1 MIRLESADYMPGSR
15 PWIEAQMGE
24 VAALLISTIF
34 ERLKEHHQGLP
45 QSEVS
50 KMGARLLECLVHW
63 KLDPKVPMDLD
74 FDVVVRDRAPE
85 ALKRL
90 YPTWNYNP
98 AVADQMIDDV
108 LKMVRN
114 VVKNAVN

>member
-1 MIRLESADYMPGSR
+1 MIRLESEDYMPGSR

-34 ERLKEHHQGLP
+34 ERLKEHHQRLP

-50 KMGARLLECLVHW
+50 KMGAQLLECLVSW
-63 KLDPKVPMDLD
+63 KTDPKVPMDLD
-74 FDVVVRDRAPE
+74 FDEVVRNHAPG
-85 ALKRL
+85 ALRRL

-108 LKMVRN
+108 LRMVSN
-114 VVKNAVN
+114 VAKSAAN